1 MFEHRYPV
9 GGISLREGGD
19 GIVNLCVLARLNR
32 IDLGE
37 LRIAESEGY
46 IVADGSFEESWF
58 R

>member
-1 MFEHRYPV
+1 MFEPRYPV
-9 GGISLREGGD
+9 GGISLRERGD
-19 GIVNLCVLARLNR
+19 EMVNLCVLVRLNQ

-46 IVADGSFEESWF
+46 IVADGSSEESWF